1 MSICKYVMV
10 NIIDLNEYTRCEF
23 VESQETGV
31 ACEYVRLQDVRQ
43 SLLCGIVFAR
53 HMYVQHHIGLQ
64 LHLNRCCIR
73 HTNPPTSLCST
84 DVQLLDGSR
93 PLLSLSLPPL
103 QVCESNGLVQPRC
116 LRFCRVANCE
126 IDLVTGMCKNSSEE
140 ETRGREK
147 AVIIMFASSDVI
159 RYLKRYLH
167 IVPFSRLLD
176 VAPQSIV
183 Q

>member
-1 MSICKYVMV
+1 M
-10 NIIDLNEYTRCEF
+10 
-23 VESQETGV
+23 
-31 ACEYVRLQDVRQ
+31 QDVRQ
-43 SLLCGIVFAR
+43 SLLCGIAFAR
-53 HMYVQHHIGLQ
+53 HTYVQHHIGLQ
-64 LHLNRCCIR
+64 LHFSRCCIR
-73 HTNPPTSLCST
+73 HTHSPTSLCST

-116 LRFCRVANCE
+116 LRLCRVANCE
-126 IDLVTGMCKNSSEE
+126 NDLVTGMSKNISGE

-147 AVIIMFASSDVI
+147 AVIIIFALSDVI

-167 IVPFSRLLD
+167 VAPLSSLLD
-176 VAPQSIV
+176 GAPQSIV